1 MRTLEDYTKIIDVT
15 LLHGGFLV
23 LAEVVVKYNR
33 HEYKFTSC
41 NWRACNR
48 LGKQGYVDNKVRL
61 YGYSLKGA
69 YEAFYKEFAKL
80 HKVHSDK
87 LTAIIR

>member
-1 MRTLEDYTKIIDVT
+1 MRTLEDYTKLIEVS
-15 LLHGGFLV
+15 LKSVGFEV
-23 LAEVVVKYNR
+23 VAEVVVTYYR
-33 HEYKFTSC
+33 HRYMFTSS
-41 NWRACNR
+41 NWRAINR
-48 LGKQGYVDNKVRL
+48 IGKRDCVHDKVHL

-87 LTAIIR
+87 LTAIIS